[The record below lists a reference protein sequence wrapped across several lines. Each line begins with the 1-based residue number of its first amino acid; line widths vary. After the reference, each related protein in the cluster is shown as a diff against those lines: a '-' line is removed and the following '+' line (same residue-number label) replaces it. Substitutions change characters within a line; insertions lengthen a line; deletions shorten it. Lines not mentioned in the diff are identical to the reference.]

1 MGYYDRW
8 KPYVSVAERKAL
20 AAKKIA
26 EATKKGQKFNP
37 ITITGRIIAKTF
49 WGKAWCEHLEKYCD
63 HENRLSRGRTY
74 VRNGSVIDLQ
84 VSQGQVNAQVMGSSL
99 YKVKIEIEPM
109 PDKYWQSLVKTC
121 SGKIDSLIELLQGKF
136 SKAVMSVLIDQES
149 KLFPS
154 SQEILMK
161 CSCPD
166 YAYMCKHIAA
176 VLYGI
181 GAAID
186 TQPEWLFSLRH
197 VDHLQLISSAAKS
210 ELLTPTTSTDIDES
224 DLSSLFG
231 IELETPAPKPIKK
244 QVTKKKPPSN

>member
-1 MGYYDRW
+1 
-8 KPYVSVAERKAL
+8 
-20 AAKKIA
+20 
-26 EATKKGQKFNP
+26 
-37 ITITGRIIAKTF
+37 
-49 WGKAWCEHLEKYCD
+49 
-63 HENRLSRGRTY
+63 
-74 VRNGSVIDLQ
+74 
-84 VSQGQVNAQVMGSSL
+84 
-99 YKVKIEIEPM
+99 
-109 PDKYWQSLVKTC
+109 
-121 SGKIDSLIELLQGKF
+121 
-136 SKAVMSVLIDQES
+136 
-149 KLFPS
+149 
-154 SQEILMK
+154 MK